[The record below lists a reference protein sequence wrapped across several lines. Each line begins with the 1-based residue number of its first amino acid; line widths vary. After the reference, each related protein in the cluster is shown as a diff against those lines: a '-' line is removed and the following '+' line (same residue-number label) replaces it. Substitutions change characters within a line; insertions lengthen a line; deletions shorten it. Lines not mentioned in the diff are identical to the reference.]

1 MDFITLKE
9 ILFPTLHIERKNV
22 CVLNL
27 GDFFPPFLI
36 LFKLGLPEITYC
48 WKIQWIWWIYKRIY
62 KDTQVCLGIQKKQ
75 KFMLDWIIISN
86 YLQFPNSLGIY
97 NSPICLSYTDTILKC
112 QTEFIFSHFM
122 TSVTI
127 WNALNILEKKLVNFT
142 SKKRG
147 LLKIKHYFKISL
159 PRQVSFHDKVNIL
172 PVGGK
177 KKLLNKWLQ
186 APIKKQTSLFCSGG
200 WHEFGTTI
208 HVKYFMGSYI
218 WAKMINQVSNNYIF
232 KNTLY
237 APMPRCCEIVDHK
250 EN

>member
-9 ILFPTLHIERKNV
+9 ILFPALHIERKNV

-97 NSPICLSYTDTILKC
+97 IQLTNLPQLYRYHLKVSDWIYLLSFYDFCHHLKC
-112 QTEFIFSHFM
+112 FKYSR
-122 TSVTI
+122 
-127 WNALNILEKKLVNFT
+127 KKTCKFYFQ
-142 SKKRG
+142 KKRIV
-147 LLKIKHYFKISL
+147 K
-159 PRQVSFHDKVNIL
+159 N
-172 PVGGK
+172 
-177 KKLLNKWLQ
+177 
-186 APIKKQTSLFCSGG
+186 QTLF
-200 WHEFGTTI
+200 
-208 HVKYFMGSYI
+208 
-218 WAKMINQVSNNYIF
+218 
-232 KNTLY
+232 
-237 APMPRCCEIVDHK
+237 
-250 EN
+250 